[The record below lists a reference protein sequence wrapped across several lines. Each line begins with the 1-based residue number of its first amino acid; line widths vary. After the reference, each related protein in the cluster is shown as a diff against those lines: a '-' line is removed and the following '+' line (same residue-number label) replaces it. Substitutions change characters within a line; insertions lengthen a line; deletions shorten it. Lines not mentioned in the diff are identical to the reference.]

1 MKKILILKLFQLNN
15 ELDENEN
22 YLIKT
27 TDNKYIFKKYPY
39 SSELESIIQVKM
51 KFKAFIETRDV
62 ATITQFISA
71 KGVLNPEIDKEIFEK
86 INALISIYKETSGFK
101 VKEEEAKT
109 DKPKKKATEA
119 PKSKDNRE

>member
-1 MKKILILKLFQLNN
+1 MNKIIEENFNLKIISNIFEKNMEAGVADEHANILLQQLK
-15 ELDENEN
+15 ELGIVISDE
-22 YLIKT
+22 
-27 TDNKYIFKKYPY
+27 
-39 SSELESIIQVKM
+39 Q
-51 KFKAFIETRDV
+51 FKAFIETRDV

-119 PKSKDNRE
+119 PKSKDHRE